1 MLMYDD
7 IKLRTAVGL
16 AFFLLILL
24 PMLFIAA
31 SFRQSNEESL
41 AQQLQ
46 LAENQLKLE
55 AQSFQSDL
63 IIRQRV
69 EKIIKQA
76 ERYTGIAGAAA
87 EKPRFIKGVD
97 PEVFNSNTVPDLLA
111 NFRKL
116 ADVEPL
122 FMVAYGADVRNIWSW
137 YSADAKAIPQPER
150 NRIDWLISSITSRQ
164 ADFARV
170 DYSNA
175 DAETNYNEL
184 CRKATGDE
192 TDLTQAYNRH
202 MRRHFSDLVFPLPHQ
217 GTCYEIATR
226 KMGSNK
232 LVSYYRTVTEGNKIY
247 GGYHVTFTNRQ
258 FPPQKL
264 LADARRTESA
274 GFARHYLNTLPTK
287 PGHVIV
293 TKHRLRLETDVP
305 AELTGYNSLFA
316 RPAALPAGLRVDYD
330 VSGLYLAAASFNRL
344 LNLVQQSI
352 MLISF
357 AAICF
362 FILFGFPAFLRLRRR
377 MLLAVGLAVLTPYI
391 VLGPVALRLL
401 NRIESL
407 GRFELRAESRSLM
420 FRLQSYH
427 DDQRQQYL
435 LQTLKFK
442 KRLAEIVDLPAREIY
457 ELHAHNVVPAST
469 PAVLYFF
476 RNDGVGRSF
485 RAATPEVKSI
495 QRVEWLF
502 SVKYLDNLGVLDRD
516 APEIRKKL
524 KMTTFADGLIDTIR
538 QEYFD
543 HKALQYEA
551 NETYDLG
558 KINEF
563 SRMIWFLVPGGN
575 NGAGS
580 VRAMAS
586 TNISSL
592 RYLIYN
598 PNEFDRRIFS
608 NSSAQVQHEFIMGR
622 RGHDDQILQWWPAQI
637 SPDAELKELLAEAS
651 RKRASMEQQSGS
663 DGRYRLIRQRFNVK
677 DATVYAG
684 ISTSSP
690 DLMLGLVSRAFP
702 LLLLIFSLLSLLLF
716 ADALAA
722 LFINPVK
729 GIGHGAAAI
738 EAGDYSQRIEIENT
752 DEFSLLVT
760 SFNQMTSGL
769 AQREK
774 MRRFVSDNLY
784 ARLGTQVGLNEL
796 RSAQMSRVTMLA
808 ADIRGFTTLS
818 EKHDPQQIV
827 SLLNDYFTA
836 MEAAINAYGGVIER
850 FVGDAVMAVFYRVGE
865 TSGEVQAALAALA
878 MRQKLAILNYER
890 AGRGLFIIEN
900 GIGIASGEA
909 ASGLVG
915 SERGRMVFTVLGKV
929 TKLAEMLESQT
940 KHVDSRVLLCAETA
954 RVLGERFVV
963 QYSEKVTVCQAYE
976 LVGAKPEAEH
986 G

>member
-1 MLMYDD
+1 MHDD
-7 IKLRTAVGL
+7 IKLRAAVGL
-16 AFFLLILL
+16 TFLLLILL

-31 SFRQSNEESL
+31 SFRQVNKENLS
-41 AQQLQ
+41 QQLQ
-46 LAENQLKLE
+46 LAANQLKLE

-69 EKIIKQA
+69 EKIIKQT
-76 ERYTGIAGAAA
+76 ECYTGIAGATA
-87 EKPRFIKGVD
+87 EKARFIKGVD
-97 PEVFNSNTVPDLLA
+97 PQIFNSRTVSDLLA
-111 NFRKL
+111 NYRRL
-116 ADVEPL
+116 AEVEPL
-122 FMVAYGADVRNIWSW
+122 FIVAYGADVRNIWSW
-137 YSADAKAIPQPER
+137 YSADADVIAQPER
-150 NRIDWLISSITSRQ
+150 NHIEWLISAITSKQ
-164 ADFARV
+164 AVFERV
-170 DYSNA
+170 DNSST
-175 DAETNYNEL
+175 DAESSYNQL

-192 TDLTQAYNRH
+192 PDLTKAYNRL
-202 MRRHFSDLVFPLPHQ
+202 MRRHLSDMVFPLPQQ

-226 KMGSNK
+226 KMGSSK
-232 LVSYYRTVTEGNKIY
+232 LVSYYRTVMEGNKIY

-264 LADARRTESA
+264 LADAIRNESTS
-274 GFARHYLNTLPTK
+274 FTRLYLNCPPAQ
-287 PGHVIV
+287 PGCVV
-293 TKHRLRLETDVP
+293 AREHRLQLEADVP

-316 RPAALPAGLRVDYD
+316 RPASLPGGLRIDHD
-330 VSGLYLAAASFNRL
+330 VSGLYLEAASLNRL
-344 LNLVQQSI
+344 LNQVQQSV
-352 MLISF
+352 MLISC
-357 AAICF
+357 AAACF
-362 FILFGFPAFLRLRRR
+362 FVLFGFPAFLRLRRR
-377 MLLAVGLAVLTPYI
+377 MLLAVGLAVLIPYI
-391 VLGPVALRLL
+391 ILGPVALRLL

-420 FRLQSYH
+420 FRMQSYH

-442 KRLAEIVDLPAREIY
+442 KRLTEIANLPAREIY

-485 RAATPEVKSI
+485 RSTTPEVKSMP
-495 QRVEWLF
+495 RVEWLF
-502 SVKYLDNLGVLDRD
+502 SVKHLDNLGVLDRD
-516 APEIRKKL
+516 APDIKKKL
-524 KMTTFADGLIDTIR
+524 KMTTFADGLIDTVR

-558 KINEF
+558 KVNEF
-563 SRMIWFLVPGGN
+563 SRTIWFLVTGGN
-575 NGAGS
+575 DGAGP

-586 TNISSL
+586 TNLSSL

-608 NSSAQVQHEFIMGR
+608 NSSAQMQHEFIMGR
-622 RGHDDQILQWWPAQI
+622 RGHDDQILQWWPNQI
-637 SPDAELKELLAEAS
+637 SPDAELKGLLDEAS
-651 RKRASMEQQSGS
+651 RQRTSMEQLSGS

-690 DLMLGLVSRAFP
+690 DLVLGLLSRAFP
-702 LLLLIFSLLSLLLF
+702 LLLLIFSMFSLILF

-738 EAGDYSQRIEIENT
+738 ETGDYSQRIEIENT

-827 SLLNDYFTA
+827 SLLNDYFTV

-850 FVGDAVMAVFYRVGE
+850 FVGDAVMAVFYRAGE

-878 MRQKLAILNYER
+878 MRQKLAFLNDER
-890 AGRGLFIIEN
+890 AGRGLFTIEN

-940 KHVDSRVLLCAETA
+940 KHVDSKVLICAETA
-954 RVLGERFVV
+954 RALGEIFVV
-963 QYSEKVTVCQAYE
+963 QYSEKVTLCKAYQ
-976 LVGAKPEAEH
+976 LISVKPEAEH